1 MGGDDRPD
9 SAVYIT
15 LRELYDLLSDTRERL
30 VIMANDVQWVKDA
43 SDGYND
49 RVKDLQAEI
58 KALWDAN
65 AEIRSQLGDVRSDNS
80 GLWATLKTASQI
92 GSIVLSVAVALYVAL
107 VR

>member
-30 VIMANDVQWVKDA
+30 VIMANDVQWVKTT
-43 SDGYND
+43 SDGYNE
-49 RVKDLQAEI
+49 RVRELQNEI

-65 AEIRSQLGDVRSDNS
+65 AEIRRQLGDVQLETT
-80 GLWATLKTASQI
+80 GLRAILKTVSQV
-92 GSIVLSVAVALYVAL
+92 GSLVISVVVALYVAL
-107 VR
+107 R

>member
-30 VIMANDVQWVKDA
+30 VIMANDVQWVKTT
-43 SDGYND
+43 SDGYNE
-49 RVKDLQAEI
+49 RVRELQNEI

-65 AEIRSQLGDVRSDNS
+65 AEIRRQLGDVQLETT
-80 GLWATLKTASQI
+80 GLRATLRTVSQI
-92 GSIVLSVAVALYVAL
+92 GSLVISVAVALYVAL
-107 VR
+107 R

>member
-30 VIMANDVQWVKDA
+30 VIMANDVQWVKTT
-43 SDGYND
+43 SDGYNE
-49 RVKDLQAEI
+49 RVKELQNEI

-65 AEIRSQLGDVRSDNS
+65 AEIRRQLGDVQLETT
-80 GLWATLKTASQI
+80 GLRATLRTVSQV
-92 GSIVLSVAVALYVAL
+92 GSLVISVVVALYVAL
-107 VR
+107 R

>member
-30 VIMANDVQWVKDA
+30 VIMANDVQWVKTT
-43 SDGYND
+43 SDGYNE
-49 RVKDLQAEI
+49 RVRELQNEI

-65 AEIRSQLGDVRSDNS
+65 AEIRRQLGDVQLETT
-80 GLWATLKTASQI
+80 GLRAILKTVSQI
-92 GSIVLSVAVALYVAL
+92 GSLVISVVVALYVAL
-107 VR
+107 R

>member
-30 VIMANDVQWVKDA
+30 VIMANDVQWVKTT
-43 SDGYND
+43 SDGYNE
-49 RVKDLQAEI
+49 RVRELQNEI

-65 AEIRSQLGDVRSDNS
+65 AEIRRQLGDVQLETT
-80 GLWATLKTASQI
+80 GLRATLKTVSQV
-92 GSIVLSVAVALYVAL
+92 GSLVISVVVALYVAL
-107 VR
+107 R

>member
-30 VIMANDVQWVKDA
+30 VIMANDVQWVKTT
-43 SDGYND
+43 SDGYNE
-49 RVKDLQAEI
+49 RVKELQNEI

-65 AEIRSQLGDVRSDNS
+65 AEIRRQLGDVQLETT
-80 GLWATLKTASQI
+80 GLRATLRTVSQI
-92 GSIVLSVAVALYVAL
+92 GSLVISVVVALYVAL
-107 VR
+107 R

>member
-30 VIMANDVQWVKDA
+30 VIMANDVQWVKTT
-43 SDGYND
+43 SDGYNE
-49 RVKDLQAEI
+49 RVRELQNEI

-65 AEIRSQLGDVRSDNS
+65 AEIQRQLGDVKLETT
-80 GLWATLKTASQI
+80 GLRAILKTVSQI
-92 GSIVLSVAVALYVAL
+92 GSLVISVVVALYVAL
-107 VR
+107 R

>member
-30 VIMANDVQWVKDA
+30 VIMANDVQWVKTT
-43 SDGYND
+43 SDGYNE
-49 RVKDLQAEI
+49 RVRELQNEI

-65 AEIRSQLGDVRSDNS
+65 TEIRRQLGDVQLETT
-80 GLWATLKTASQI
+80 GLRAILKTVSQV
-92 GSIVLSVAVALYVAL
+92 GSLVISVVVALYVAL
-107 VR
+107 R

>member
-30 VIMANDVQWVKDA
+30 VIMANDVQWVKTT
-43 SDGYND
+43 SDGYNE
-49 RVKDLQAEI
+49 RVRELQNEI

-65 AEIRSQLGDVRSDNS
+65 AEIRRQIGDVQLETT
-80 GLWATLKTASQI
+80 GLRATLRTVSQI
-92 GSIVLSVAVALYVAL
+92 GSLVISVVVALYVAL
-107 VR
+107 R

>member
-30 VIMANDVQWVKDA
+30 VIMANDVQWVKTT
-43 SDGYND
+43 SDGYNE
-49 RVKDLQAEI
+49 RVRELQNEI

-65 AEIRSQLGDVRSDNS
+65 AEIRRQLGDVQLETT
-80 GLWATLKTASQI
+80 GLRATLRTVSQI
-92 GSIVLSVAVALYVAL
+92 GSLVISVVVALYVAL
-107 VR
+107 R

>member
-30 VIMANDVQWVKDA
+30 VIMANDVQWVKTT
-43 SDGYND
+43 SDGYNE
-49 RVKDLQAEI
+49 RVRELQNEI

-65 AEIRSQLGDVRSDNS
+65 AEIRRQLGDVQLETT
-80 GLWATLKTASQI
+80 GLRATLRTVSQI
-92 GSIVLSVAVALYVAL
+92 GSL
-107 VR
+107 VIRSWLHSMWL

>member
-30 VIMANDVQWVKDA
+30 VIMANDVQWVKTT
-43 SDGYND
+43 SDGYNE
-49 RVKDLQAEI
+49 RVRELQNEI

-65 AEIRSQLGDVRSDNS
+65 AEIRRQLGDVQLETT
-80 GLWATLKTASQI
+80 GLRATLRTVSQV
-92 GSIVLSVAVALYVAL
+92 GSLVISVVVALYVAL
-107 VR
+107 R

>member
-30 VIMANDVQWVKDA
+30 VIMANDVQWVKTT
-43 SDGYND
+43 SDGYNE
-49 RVKDLQAEI
+49 RVKELQNEI

-65 AEIRSQLGDVRSDNS
+65 AEIRRQLGDVQLETT
-80 GLWATLKTASQI
+80 GLRAILKTVSQV
-92 GSIVLSVAVALYVAL
+92 GSLVISVVVALYVAL
-107 VR
+107 R